1 MLRVLIV
8 DDEPLARARLRTL
21 LAADPELAIVGECGN
36 GPDAVATIGRVAPDL
51 VLLDLQMPGFDG
63 LEVVRRVGVDQMPPV
78 VFITAHTDYTVEAF
92 ASIAVDYIL
101 KPVDWQRLGDAVQ
114 RAKLRATQYRPRL

>member
-21 LAADPELAIVGECGN
+21 LAADAELAIVGECGN
-36 GPDAVATIGRVAPDL
+36 GPDAVATIARVAPDL

-63 LEVVRRVGVDQMPPV
+63 LEVVRRVGLDHMPPV
-78 VFITAHTDYTVEAF
+78 VFITAHADYAVEAF

-101 KPVDWQRLGDAVQ
+101 KPVDWQRLGEAVQ
-114 RAKLRATQYRPRL
+114 RAKRRVASA